1 MTIGVLKEIKRH
13 EYRVGCT
20 PSGAKAYAGDGH
32 TVLVQQDAGI
42 EAGFDDHEYDAV
54 GAQIVSSPQEIFDRA
69 DMIIKVKEPQPEEYD
84 LFHEDQIL
92 YTYLHLAADRELTE
106 AMLKR
111 GVKGVAYE
119 TMETDAGSLPLL
131 RPMSEIAGRMSIQEG
146 AKYLERPSGGRGVLL
161 GGVPGTEK
169 GKVAILGGGV
179 VGTNAAKMAVGLGA
193 QVTVLDINIDRLEYL
208 DDIFQGR
215 ITTLYSSAAHL
226 EHVIEESDL
235 IVGAVL
241 IHGAKAP
248 HLVSRADLHHMKR
261 GSVIVDVAVDQ
272 GGCIETTHPTTHDR
286 PTFVVDEVVHY
297 CVANMPGAVSRTA
310 TLALTTATLP
320 YGLEIANRGLEVACE
335 RDTVIARGVNTYGG
349 RLTYRAVAD
358 AFDMEYTPLDSLA
371 PVSAGLQQAP

>member
-1 MTIGVLKEIKRH
+1 V
-13 EYRVGCT
+13 
-20 PSGAKAYAGDGH
+20 AGGH
-32 TVLVQQDAGI
+32 TVLVQKDAGI
-42 EAGFDDHEYDAV
+42 EAGFDDHEYERV
-54 GAQIVSSPQEIFDRA
+54 GARIVTSPREILDRA
-69 DMIIKVKEPQPEEYD
+69 DMIVKVKEPQPEEYD

-92 YTYLHLAADRELTE
+92 YTYLHLAADRQLTE
-106 AMLKR
+106 AMMER

-119 TMETDAGSLPLL
+119 TMETNAGSLPLL

-146 AKYLERPSGGRGVLL
+146 AKYLERPFGGRGVLL

-169 GKVAILGGGV
+169 GRVAILGGGV

-226 EHVIEESDL
+226 EQVIEESDL
-235 IVGAVL
+235 IIGAVL

-248 HLVSRADLHHMKR
+248 RMISRDDLKTMKR

-272 GGCIETTHPTTHDR
+272 GGCIETTHPTTHDE
-286 PTFVVDEVVHY
+286 PIFVVDEVVHY

-320 YGLEIANRGLEVACE
+320 YGLEIANLGLEAACE
-335 RDTVIARGVNTYGG
+335 KSAVIARGVNTYAGK
-349 RLTYRAVAD
+349 LTYRAVAE
-358 AFDMEYTPLDSLA
+358 AFDMTYTPLDTL
-371 PVSAGLQQAP
+371 VSVPA

>member
-20 PSGAKAYAGDGH
+20 PAGAKAYAAGGH
-32 TVLVQQDAGI
+32 TVLVQKDAGI
-42 EAGFDDHEYDAV
+42 EAGFDDAEYERT
-54 GAQIVSSPQEIFDRA
+54 GARVVASPQEIFDRA
-69 DMIIKVKEPQPEEYD
+69 DMIVKVKEPQPQEYD

-92 YTYLHLAADRELTE
+92 YTYLHLAADRQLTE
-106 AMLKR
+106 AMMER

-119 TMETDAGSLPLL
+119 TMETNAGSLPLL

-146 AKYLERPSGGRGVLL
+146 AKYLERPFGGRGVLL

-169 GKVAILGGGV
+169 GRVAILGGGV

-226 EHVIEESDL
+226 EQVIEESDL
-235 IVGAVL
+235 IIGAVL

-248 HLVSRADLHHMKR
+248 RMISRDDLKTMKR

-272 GGCIETTHPTTHDR
+272 GGCIETTHPTTHDE
-286 PTFVVDEVVHY
+286 PIFVVDEVVHY

-320 YGLEIANRGLEVACE
+320 YGLEIANLGLEAACE
-335 RDTVIARGVNTYGG
+335 KSAVIARGVNTYAGK
-349 RLTYRAVAD
+349 LTYRAVAE
-358 AFDMEYTPLDSLA
+358 AFDMTYTPLDTL
-371 PVSAGLQQAP
+371 VSVPA